1 MMAGDVFTILN
12 FSLSFGGLS
21 NMDLISCDKC
31 GKEFPKSKLKKCQTC
46 GQILCFKCRLF
57 HKCTPKDKEVVL
69 PEYHTITPD
78 IDSSL
83 PIKSQSA
90 IPITFNLKQGFYAQ
104 RHDFEN
110 LQVLFERGFKIPSG
124 LKVFFI
130 QNGILNTT
138 LRPGNYKSLSSVN
151 DSLGKNKLILDDYTS
166 IIITDTTFISLPF
179 AISEISVKTKDGV
192 GVDITGNLSLS
203 INDAVRFG
211 SHYLRDV
218 SETSVDTISTDVLSV
233 LKKCTVDTCARYDG
247 QEFENYSYLHSIVK
261 DSLKSYLNDC
271 LNVYGLNII
280 TFAVD
285 FKFNLPNVS
294 AHDFES
300 ESSDFSLE
308 SFSVSHNSF
317 INEED
322 VIISQLDKTIP
333 SFEPHLPTKSQSVEP
348 ITFELK
354 QGLYAQKYDFENLQ
368 ALFESGF
375 KVPASLNVFFI
386 QNGVLKSTL
395 KTTFKPRSYK
405 SLSSFNNSLNKNNQI
420 LDNYTSILV
429 VGTTFIYLPFVISEN
444 IKTKD
449 DIEVTV
455 SGNLSFSIKDG
466 VRFSSHYLND
476 VSETTVEIIFTDIL
490 SIFGKCAKDIFR
502 RYEEYEFERYSYLD
516 SIVKDSLKNY
526 LNDLLNSHGLVAT
539 FSAEFKFG
547 LPNIRPHDF
556 ESELADFN
564 HESNLESSIAEKPN
578 VTPNTERGKEEFE
591 SDEYKRALAS
601 EYARKSHLS
610 KERFYFEQSYPSGN
624 FQSEMERMV
633 LHNPMDLPIQPALM
647 SLMNSENSSVREI
660 VSKELVR
667 RAILVTPDDIISIS
681 GKNSLIA
688 GNILASKCNFESL
701 TQLKNFMDE
710 DCTAFESMMSELYG
724 EYSGEM
730 ICVLNDAFSEMCGM
744 N

>member
-110 LQVLFERGFKIPSG
+110 LQGLFERGFKIPSG

-218 SETSVDTISTDVLSV
+218 SETSVDTISTDVLSA

-247 QEFENYSYLHSIVK
+247 QEFDNYSYLHSIVK

-294 AHDFES
+294 A
-300 ESSDFSLE
+300 
-308 SFSVSHNSF
+308 
-317 INEED
+317 
-322 VIISQLDKTIP
+322 
-333 SFEPHLPTKSQSVEP
+333 
-348 ITFELK
+348 
-354 QGLYAQKYDFENLQ
+354 
-368 ALFESGF
+368 
-375 KVPASLNVFFI
+375 
-386 QNGVLKSTL
+386 
-395 KTTFKPRSYK
+395 
-405 SLSSFNNSLNKNNQI
+405 
-420 LDNYTSILV
+420 
-429 VGTTFIYLPFVISEN
+429 
-444 IKTKD
+444 
-449 DIEVTV
+449 
-455 SGNLSFSIKDG
+455 
-466 VRFSSHYLND
+466 
-476 VSETTVEIIFTDIL
+476 
-490 SIFGKCAKDIFR
+490 
-502 RYEEYEFERYSYLD
+502 
-516 SIVKDSLKNY
+516 
-526 LNDLLNSHGLVAT
+526 
-539 FSAEFKFG
+539 
-547 LPNIRPHDF
+547 HDF

-624 FQSEMERMV
+624 FHAEMERMV
-633 LHNPMDLPIQPALM
+633 LQNPMDLPIQPALM
-647 SLMNSENSSVREI
+647 SLMNSENSSVREV
-660 VSKELVR
+660 VSKELIR
-667 RAILVTPDDIISIS
+667 RAILITPEDIISINRN
-681 GKNSLIA
+681 NSLVA
-688 GNILASKCNFESL
+688 GNILVAKCNFESL
-701 TQLKNFMDE
+701 THLKDFKAE
-710 DCTAFESMMSELYG
+710 DYGAFESMMFKLYG
-724 EYSGEM
+724 DSTNEM
-730 ICVLNDAFSEMCGM
+730 IGILNDLFSEMDKM